1 MLTNLSNETHFH
13 ENLRC
18 DFPTSSIAVQVSK
31 ILAYAIILIFGL
43 LGNAFVVV
51 IVYKRQE
58 LRNTINYFIVNMA
71 VSDFVF
77 PLTTIPLSIKDIA
90 SNSSHWPLG
99 GTAGLIL
106 CKLRWFLQ
114 SVSIT
119 VSTISLVWIA
129 VDRFLAVVFPMK
141 LHLISSRFRASAIAS
156 TWLVAML
163 ANAFLS
169 NAYEL
174 VDENE
179 ETVCSNSQN
188 VSFAYLTYAKLYTL
202 LFQIAPLLAT
212 ATLYSGIAVSL
223 RRQDKAFAPSSRH
236 SPQVRSPQ
244 VRDLQQ
250 LVHKKKLRAIKMAFC
265 IMAAFYICIFP
276 IVLYF
281 ILWEYKIAVSCSFSN
296 KLLFIASVML
306 FLSSAINPVICMTFV
321 QSYRQALK
329 AILCSCSSK
338 WSPATTSRK
347 KEENE
352 ERELVLQ
359 IRHN

>member
-1 MLTNLSNETHFH
+1 MLSIANTLTNLSNETHFH

-18 DFPTSSIAVQVSK
+18 DFPTTSIAVQVGK

-43 LGNAFVVV
+43 LGNAFIIV

-58 LRNTINYFIVNMA
+58 LRNTINYFIVNMSA
-71 VSDFVF
+71 SDFVF
-77 PLTTIPLSIKDIA
+77 PLTTIPLRIKEIA
-90 SNSSHWPLG
+90 SNSSQWPLG

-114 SVSIT
+114 SASIT

-129 VDRFLAVVFPMK
+129 VDRFLAVVFPMQ
-141 LHLISSRFRASAIAS
+141 LHLISSRFRACAIAS

-188 VSFAYLTYAKLYTL
+188 ISFAYLTYAKSYTV
-202 LFQIAPLLAT
+202 LFQIVPLLAT
-212 ATLYSGIAVSL
+212 AALYSGIAVSL
-223 RRQDKAFAPSSRH
+223 KRQDKALC
-236 SPQVRSPQ
+236 SPK
-244 VRDLQQ
+244 VRDQQ
-250 LVHKKKLRAIKMAFC
+250 QVHKKKLRAIKMAFC
-265 IMAAFYICIFP
+265 IMVAFYICFFP

-281 ILWEYKIAVSCSFSN
+281 IMWEYKIAVSCSFSH

-306 FLSSAINPVICMTFV
+306 FLSSGTNPVICMTFV

-347 KEENE
+347 KAEYE
-352 ERELVLQ
+352 ERDLAQ

>member
-1 MLTNLSNETHFH
+1 MLTNLRNETHFH

-43 LGNAFVVV
+43 LGNAFIIV

-71 VSDFVF
+71 LSDFVF
-77 PLTTIPLSIKDIA
+77 PLTTIPLGIKDIA

-141 LHLISSRFRASAIAS
+141 LHLISSRFRARAIAS

-188 VSFAYLTYAKLYTL
+188 ISFAYLTYAKLYTL

-212 ATLYSGIAVSL
+212 ATLSL
-223 RRQDKAFAPSSRH
+223 RRQDQALRN
-236 SPQVRSPQ
+236 SPQ
-244 VRDLQQ
+244 VRDLQRQ
-250 LVHKKKLRAIKMAFC
+250 VRKKKLRAIKMAFC

-281 ILWEYKIAVSCSFSN
+281 ILWEYTIAVSCSFSN

-306 FLSSAINPVICMTFV
+306 FQSSATNPVICMTFV

-329 AILCSCSSK
+329 GILCSCSSK

-347 KEENE
+347 KVENE
-352 ERELVLQ
+352 ERELAQ

>member
-1 MLTNLSNETHFH
+1 MFFIANMLTNLSNETHFH

-43 LGNAFVVV
+43 LGNAFIIV
-51 IVYKRQE
+51 IVSKRQE

-77 PLTTIPLSIKDIA
+77 PLTTIPLRIKEIA
-90 SNSSHWPLG
+90 SNSWQWPLG

-114 SVSIT
+114 SLSIT
-119 VSTISLVWIA
+119 VSTITLVWIA

-141 LHLISSRFRASAIAS
+141 LHLISSRFRACAIAS
-156 TWLVAML
+156 TWIVAMS

-174 VDENE
+174 VDENG

-188 VSFAYLTYAKLYTL
+188 ISFAYLTYAKFYTV
-202 LFQIAPLLAT
+202 LFQIVPLLAT

-223 RRQDKAFAPSSRH
+223 RGQDKALRSS
-236 SPQVRSPQ
+236 Q

-250 LVHKKKLRAIKMAFC
+250 QLHKKKLRAVKMAFC

-276 IVLYF
+276 IGLYF
-281 ILWEYKIAVSCSFSN
+281 ILWEYEIAVSCSFSN

-306 FLSSAINPVICMTFV
+306 FLSSATNPVICMTFV
-321 QSYRQALK
+321 QNYRQALK

-338 WSPATTSRK
+338 
-347 KEENE
+347 
-352 ERELVLQ
+352 
-359 IRHN
+359 

>member
-1 MLTNLSNETHFH
+1 MLFIANMLTNLRNETHFH

-43 LGNAFVVV
+43 LGNAFIIV

-58 LRNTINYFIVNMA
+58 LRNTINYFIVNTA
-71 VSDFVF
+71 LSDFVF

-141 LHLISSRFRASAIAS
+141 LHLISSRFRARAIAS

-188 VSFAYLTYAKLYTL
+188 ISFAYLTYAKLYTS

-223 RRQDKAFAPSSRH
+223 RRQDQALRN
-236 SPQVRSPQ
+236 SPQ
-244 VRDLQQ
+244 VRDLQRQ
-250 LVHKKKLRAIKMAFC
+250 VRKKKLRAIKMAFC

-281 ILWEYKIAVSCSFSN
+281 ILWEYTIAVSCSFSN

-306 FLSSAINPVICMTFV
+306 FLSSATNPVICMTFV

-329 AILCSCSSK
+329 GILCSCSSK

-347 KEENE
+347 KVENE
-352 ERELVLQ
+352 ERELAQ